1 MRYFCVLLCL
11 VIVSFAEEA
20 EKEKDNEFVMEIPHG
35 ESEIFT
41 FGPGHGRTDSLLL
54 SGSYY
59 YQTEILPHCC
69 PSLLCIVMLSK
80 WIVYLILKLK

>member
-41 FGPGHGRTDSLLL
+41 SDFWSGPWSD
-54 SGSYY
+54 
-59 YQTEILPHCC
+59 
-69 PSLLCIVMLSK
+69 
-80 WIVYLILKLK
+80 